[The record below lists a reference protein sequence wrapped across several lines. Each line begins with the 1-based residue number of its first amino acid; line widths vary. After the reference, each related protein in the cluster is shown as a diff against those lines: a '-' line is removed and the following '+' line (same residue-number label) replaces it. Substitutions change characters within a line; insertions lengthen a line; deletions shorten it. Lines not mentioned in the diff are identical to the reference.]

1 MTSEQTRHE
10 IEEALKCLSVSQVA
24 SQMKVSRNTVIKVKQ
39 GWNGN
44 EWERRRREIAESA
57 KAVPVKALAEKYG
70 VSKSRIYAVLKKER
84 GE

>member
-1 MTSEQTRHE
+1 MISEQTRRE
-10 IEEALKCLSVSQVA
+10 IEEALKYLSVSQVA
-24 SQMKVSRNTVIKVKQ
+24 SQMKMSRNTVIKVKQ

-57 KAVPVKALAEKYG
+57 KTVPVKALAEKYG
-70 VSKSRIYAVLKKER
+70 VSKSRIYAVIKKER

>member
-1 MTSEQTRHE
+1 MIGIEKREE
-10 IEEALKCLSVSQVA
+10 IKEALRYMTVSQVA

-57 KAVPVKALAEKYG
+57 KTVPVKALAEKYG
-70 VSKSRIYAVLKKER
+70 VSKSRIYAVIKKEL

>member
-1 MTSEQTRHE
+1 MISEQARRE
-10 IEEALKCLSVSQVA
+10 IAEALKYLSVSQVA

-44 EWERRRREIAESA
+44 EWERRRHEIAESA
-57 KAVPVKALAEKYG
+57 KSVPVKALAEKYG
-70 VSKSRIYAVLKKER
+70 VSKSRIYAVIKKER